1 MTAENKSQR
10 KLCGK
15 LTTARRL
22 SYLGWRAPRELPESG
37 RQGHKT
43 ATTGK
48 AVTAKETQPL
58 LKMVSGAVRILNSA
72 VFPTIR
78 FPLLPY
84 SGHETVYKPL
94 CPCLLK

>member
-1 MTAENKSQR
+1 MTTENRSQR

-43 ATTGK
+43 ATIGK

-58 LKMVSGAVRILNSA
+58 LKTVSRAVRILNSA
-72 VFPTIR
+72 IFPTIR
-78 FPLLPY
+78 FHCCP
-84 SGHETVYKPL
+84 TVAMKL
-94 CPCLLK
+94 CTSHCALVF